1 MSSVLQALLTRELE
15 AIQVYIDLL
24 DQEAAALRDSDFA
37 KLPELAGRKSQ
48 TAGQI
53 TALEQQRDQA
63 QRELGFEPGR
73 AGAEA
78 ACAVAGPELARAW
91 QDVLDAAAQ
100 AHTRNHRNGVM
111 IHTQLDFTRQTLGFL
126 QASGQPLYGPDG
138 SHKVGSGTGGISLA
152 QG

>member
-1 MSSVLQALLTRELE
+1 MTNALQALLIRERA
-15 AIQVYIDLL
+15 AIQAYINLL
-24 DQEAAALRDSDFA
+24 DEEARVLGEGIFA
-37 KLPELAGRKSQ
+37 KLPELAELKSE
-48 TAGQI
+48 AAAQI
-53 TALEQQRDQA
+53 TALEQQRDQV
-63 QRELGFEPGR
+63 QLGFGYPPGR

-78 ACAVAGPELARAW
+78 ACAVGSLELVKAW
-91 QDVLDAAAQ
+91 QDVLVSAVE

-138 SHKVGSGTGGISLA
+138 SHKSGSAGGVSLA